1 MTDEKNLDVLRDE
14 KCVPVAQ
21 AILGELSA
29 GLMKEDLTELI
40 LKALAVELAADLNVS
55 QEVAYIPQLILGVL
69 AGYNASIQKIE
80 LVNDDVRYNDIASK
94 ILAIIAKANIRMVS
108 VKPEDVIADFGPALE
123 ELKGLFAT
131 EKLSRMEVEYIR
143 DNIFNQFTSLNNGI
157 GRSIESATSKV
168 EAKMLGI
175 ESLDELSLQKLDSVL
190 KSDVK

>member
-40 LKALAVELAADLNVS
+40 LKALSVELAADLNVS